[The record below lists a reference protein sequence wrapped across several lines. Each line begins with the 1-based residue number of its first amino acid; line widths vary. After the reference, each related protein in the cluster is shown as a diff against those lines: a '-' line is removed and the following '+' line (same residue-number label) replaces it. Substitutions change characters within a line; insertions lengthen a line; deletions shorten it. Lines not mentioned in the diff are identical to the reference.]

1 MINLDKRTEEEK
13 NLARH
18 LAKVCLD
25 LPYAEEY
32 RVYRNREVDEAFG
45 CSFGR
50 RKSDAYYAV
59 IAYTNTGYL
68 NLIFD
73 LKGLEKFKR
82 PVSSLKEE
90 TTEIPIERE
99 LRIVGRYFM
108 IDFFK
113 ARRSLTTT
121 SKVGSKLSFD
131 FHFERADN
139 NFPTVQ
145 EVRIACENLKEKM
158 QTIVNLWLQQDTPEK
173 PV

>member
-1 MINLDKRTEEEK
+1 MTKLDKRTEEEK

-18 LAKVCLD
+18 LAKVCQN

-50 RKSDAYYAV
+50 KKSDAYYAV
-59 IAYTNTGYL
+59 IAYTTTGYL

-82 PVSSLKEE
+82 PICALKDE
-90 TTEIPIERE
+90 TKEIPIERE

-108 IDFFK
+108 INFFE

-131 FHFERADN
+131 FHFERADE

-145 EVRIACENLKEKM
+145 EVRIASENLKEKM
-158 QTIVNLWLQQDTPEK
+158 QTIVNLWLKEENP
-173 PV
+173 

>member
-1 MINLDKRTEEEK
+1 MTKLDKRTEEEK

-18 LAKVCLD
+18 LAKVCQN
-25 LPYAEEY
+25 LPYAEVY
-32 RVYRNREVDEAFG
+32 RIYRNREVDEAFG

-50 RKSDAYYAV
+50 KKSDAYYAV
-59 IAYTNTGYL
+59 IAYTTTGYL

-82 PVSSLKEE
+82 PEE

-99 LRIVGRYFM
+99 LRIVGRNFM
-108 IDFFK
+108 IDLFE

-131 FHFERADN
+131 FHFDRADN

-158 QTIVNLWLQQDTPEK
+158 QTIVNLWLKEENP
-173 PV
+173 

>member
-1 MINLDKRTEEEK
+1 MTKLDKRTEEEK

-25 LPYAEEY
+25 LPFAEEY

-50 RKSDAYYAV
+50 KKSDAYYAV
-59 IAYTNTGYL
+59 IAYTTTGYL

-82 PVSSLKEE
+82 PIRTPKEE
-90 TTEIPIERE
+90 SKEIPIERE
-99 LRIVGRYFM
+99 LRIVGRNFM

-113 ARRSLTTT
+113 ARSSLTTT

-131 FHFERADN
+131 FHFERADE

-145 EVRIACENLKEKM
+145 EVRIACEELKQKM
-158 QTIVNLWLQQDTPEK
+158 QTIVNLWLKE
-173 PV
+173 

>member
-1 MINLDKRTEEEK
+1 MTNLDKRTEEEK

-18 LAKVCLD
+18 LAKVCQN

-45 CSFGR
+45 CSFGK

-59 IAYTNTGYL
+59 IAYTTTGYL

-82 PVSSLKEE
+82 PTCSLKEE

-113 ARRSLTTT
+113 ARSSLTTT

-131 FHFERADN
+131 FHFERADK

-158 QTIVNLWLQQDTPEK
+158 QTIVNLWLEQDTPQK

>member
-1 MINLDKRTEEEK
+1 MTKLDKRTEEEK

-25 LPYAEEY
+25 LPYAEVY
-32 RVYRNREVDEAFG
+32 RIYRNREVDEAFG

-50 RKSDAYYAV
+50 KKSDAYYAV
-59 IAYTNTGYL
+59 IAYTTTGYL

-82 PVSSLKEE
+82 PEE

-99 LRIVGRYFM
+99 LRIVGRNFM
-108 IDFFK
+108 IDLFK

-158 QTIVNLWLQQDTPEK
+158 QTIVNLWLKEDNP
-173 PV
+173 

>member
-1 MINLDKRTEEEK
+1 MNKIDKRTEEEK

-18 LAKVCLD
+18 LAKVCQN

-32 RVYRNREVDEAFG
+32 RIYRNREVDKAFG

-50 RKSDAYYAV
+50 KKSDAYYAV
-59 IAYTNTGYL
+59 IAYTTTGYL

-82 PVSSLKEE
+82 PLRELKDEPK
-90 TTEIPIERE
+90 EIPIERE
-99 LRIVGRYFM
+99 LRVVGRKFM
-108 IDFFK
+108 IEFFK
-113 ARRSLTTT
+113 ARSSLTTT

-131 FHFERADN
+131 FHFERADE

-158 QTIVNLWLQQDTPEK
+158 QTIVNLWLKD
-173 PV
+173 

>member
-1 MINLDKRTEEEK
+1 MTKLDKRTEEEK

-25 LPYAEEY
+25 LPFAQEY
-32 RVYRNREVDEAFG
+32 RIYRNREVDEAFG

-50 RKSDAYYAV
+50 KKSDAYYAV
-59 IAYTNTGYL
+59 IAYTTTGYL

-82 PVSSLKEE
+82 PEE

-99 LRIVGRYFM
+99 LRIVGRNFM

-158 QTIVNLWLQQDTPEK
+158 QTIVNLWLKEDNP
-173 PV
+173 